1 MTLKIFIAGAGGALG
16 TPLISYAHQKG
27 YQLFAATRNENRKGE
42 IERLGAKAI
51 RLDVLDER
59 AVQECLDAIRPDVV
73 IDVLT
78 SLPQEYTP
86 SAMQEY
92 GPRDAEVRTKGG
104 GHLLKSATQFG
115 VKRYLLQSAAFWY
128 EPGVGLANEETP
140 FAFKASPGIAAGT
153 KLLFENETRLKKSPI
168 LATILRYGFFYGP
181 KTWFEKDASLGRQA
195 RKGILPLV
203 DQGKGVWN
211 FVHIEDAAKAT
222 IDAIN
227 AKEGTY
233 NINDSNPIEFSKWL
247 NAFCKKVEAP
257 HPITLSKE
265 EYLNDRGEDFL
276 YYATSLRGASNEKAK
291 KELKFNP
298 RPLEWL

>member
-1 MTLKIFIAGAGGALG
+1 MSLKIFIAGAGGAIGL
-16 TPLISYAHQKG
+16 PLISYARQKG
-27 YQLFAATRNENRKGE
+27 YQLFAATRNENRKKK
-42 IERLGAKAI
+42 IESLGAEAI
-51 RLDVLDER
+51 LLDVLDEK
-59 AVQECLDAIRPDVV
+59 AVHQNLEAIRPDVI

-92 GPRDAEVRTKGG
+92 GPKDAEVRTKGG
-104 GHLLKSATQFG
+104 GHLLKSAIQLG

-128 EPGVGLANEETP
+128 EQGEGLAIEETP
-140 FAFKASPGIAAGT
+140 FAFKATPGIAAGT
-153 KLLFENETRLKKSPI
+153 KLLFVNETRLKMSPI
-168 LATILRYGFFYGP
+168 LSTILRYGFFYGP

-195 RKGILPLV
+195 REGKLPLV
-203 DQGKGVWN
+203 DHGNGIWN

-222 IDAIN
+222 IDALD

-247 NAFCKKVEAP
+247 NAFCKKVDAP
-257 HPITLSKE
+257 PPITLSQKE
-265 EYLNDRGEDFL
+265 YRKNRGDDFL
-276 YYATSLRGASNEKAK
+276 YYATSLRGASNEKAI